1 MSFKAPIILPF
12 GTEILYDPSFGLY
25 GNRIVEPN
33 SKPNCTQQGVI
44 LSYFEDSGS
53 YEIVGLLASI
63 KGISEKIPHKA
74 VKISKFGPN
83 NKDKKQK
90 HKTYVR
96 KTYVEIPI
104 NKRIMFDPFY
114 DNNILNREE
123 NIPNPLLYGFIQ
135 DYNAKTKFYT
145 VCILISNTVMEVS
158 RDAISEAGA
167 DYEFVLKQKAVIP
180 IMISIA
186 AIILILFTI
195 IYIIF

>member
-1 MSFKAPIILPF
+1 MSFKEPIILPF
-12 GTEILYDPSFGLY
+12 GTQILYDPSFGLLS
-25 GNRIVEPN
+25 NKKVESI
-33 SKPNCTQQGVI
+33 SKPNCTEPAII
-44 LSYFEDSGS
+44 LAYFEDSDT
-53 YEIVGLLASI
+53 YEIVGLLATL
-63 KGISEKIPHKA
+63 KGFSEKTPRKA
-74 VKISKFGPN
+74 VEVSKFVQN
-83 NKDKKQK
+83 HKDKEQK
-90 HKTYVR
+90 NKTYVR
-96 KTYVEIPI
+96 KSYVDIPI

-123 NIPNPLLYGFIQ
+123 NIPNPLLYGVIQ

-145 VCILISNTVMEVS
+145 VCILISNTVMEMS

-167 DYEFVLKQKAVIP
+167 DYEFILKKKAVIP

>member
-12 GTEILYDPSFGLY
+12 GTEILYDPSFGIY

-33 SKPNCTQQGVI
+33 RRPNCTEQGVI

-53 YEIVGLLASI
+53 YEIIGLFAPS
-63 KGISEKIPHKA
+63 KGISEKIPRQA
-74 VKISKFGPN
+74 VEMSKFGSN

-90 HKTYVR
+90 HKTYVW
-96 KTYVEIPI
+96 KSYVEIPI
-104 NKRIMFDPFY
+104 NKKIMFDPFY
-114 DNNILNREE
+114 DNNILNRED
-123 NIPNPLLYGFIQ
+123 NIPNPLLYGIIQ